1 MKRLLIKEFLITSL
15 KNRAKKVTLFIRGNL
30 FNGDKGEFYSMM

>member
-30 FNGDKGEFYSMM
+30 FNGNKGEFYSMM